1 MYGFSTNV
9 KVQIFLEGL
18 KIQRFVIPGGGVQVS
33 SFAPFLLLGP
43 FFTRFVLAIF
53 NLDIV

>member
-1 MYGFSTNV
+1 
-9 KVQIFLEGL
+9 L